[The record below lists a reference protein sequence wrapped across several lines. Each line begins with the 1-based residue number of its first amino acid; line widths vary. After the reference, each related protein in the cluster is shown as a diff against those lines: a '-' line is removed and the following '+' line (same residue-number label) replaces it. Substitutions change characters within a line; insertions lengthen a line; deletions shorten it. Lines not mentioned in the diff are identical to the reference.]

1 MNNFPPNGGGPP
13 PPQNPFGNQP
23 PAPNQQPPFGQQ
35 PVQQQD
41 QLTHYKKLANT
52 NYLGSWDMPA
62 GNADLFLTIANVVK
76 ENVPNGKGKKDDC
89 VVVHW
94 VQPGWKPMILN
105 ATNRK
110 NLHKAIG
117 SPYIEYWRGKT
128 VALYIDHNV
137 RNPDGGG
144 VIDGLRIR
152 NKLPQ

>member
-23 PAPNQQPPFGQQ
+23 PVQQQPFGQP

-62 GNADLFLTIANVVK
+62 GGADLMLTIANVVK
-76 ENVPNGKGKKDDC
+76 ETVPNGKGKKEDC

-94 VQPGWKPMILN
+94 VQVGWKPMILN

-117 SPYIEYWRGKT
+117 TPYIEYWRGKT

-137 RNPDGGG
+137 RNPDGGAM
-144 VIDGLRIR
+144 IDGLRIR

>member
-13 PPQNPFGNQP
+13 PPQ
-23 PAPNQQPPFGQQ
+23 QPPFGQP
-35 PVQQQD
+35 PVQQNQPPVQNQN

-110 NLHKAIG
+110 NLHKAIA
-117 SPYIEYWRGKT
+117 SPYIEFWRGKT

>member
-23 PAPNQQPPFGQQ
+23 PFGQQPVQQ

-76 ENVPNGKGKKDDC
+76 ETVPNGKGKKDDC

-137 RNPDGGG
+137 RNPDGGAM
-144 VIDGLRIR
+144 IDGLRIR